1 MLKCECFFFFF
12 LKSNLDEVKKSN
24 NKEKNNCKIYCYQ
37 IRKNKFCTI
46 LVLVIYVHERFFYF
60 FSLQKIKEKG
70 GPYIIITIRGEDSQ

>member
-1 MLKCECFFFFF
+1 MLKSESFFFFF

-46 LVLVIYVHERFFYF
+46 LVLVTYVHERFFLFF
-60 FSLQKIKEKG
+60 FSPKKKKKKVGHIL
-70 GPYIIITIRGEDSQ
+70 